1 MTIWHWR
8 ILKWNWFIFEW
19 HWFLFNWQWFVFYRR
34 WFIYNWHLL
43 KFENIYI
50 QIILKYYLNLK
61 TLTFIVN
68 FIDINFELEL
78 MIFMINFKLMTF
90 ITDFELRKSI
100 INFNDMYIKIITF
113 IFKLTDIHLRLWL
126 QLNLKLMTFV
136 WIHSHLSL
144 MILFSYEKQK
154 CLLPR
159 RCLGWQDFSRRRS
172 RLGPSLRYDIAARS
186 STDEHR
192 RARLSQFRFLDQRI
206 VPPSPARTEKKNKNA
221 DVHKFSRQNDSS
233 LFRNIFTIL
242 TSEMNCWKLLGPT
255 KQMPVVSFFDATL
268 PKPACAAIFFTTSFV
283 ISPTGKI
290 VLWSADWLICDRKN
304 VWSFS
309 LSTERNNL
317 APEKMKYDVAH
328 VQFLQNALYPKLPY
342 HLNIKYIMS

>member
-206 VPPSPARTEKKNKNA
+206 VQPLPARTKGKTKM
-221 DVHKFSRQNDSS
+221 
-233 LFRNIFTIL
+233 L
-242 TSEMNCWKLLGPT
+242 TSTNSADNMIQVRYEIFLRFSPLKWIAENSLVPRNKCPSFLSSMPPCPSQPAQLFSSRRPLSYLRLGRL
-255 KQMPVVSFFDATL
+255 FFGALIDLFA
-268 PKPACAAIFFTTSFV
+268 
-283 ISPTGKI
+283 TGKTSG
-290 VLWSADWLICDRKN
+290 LSACRLNGTTWRLKRWN
-304 VWSFS
+304 MMLLMF
-309 LSTERNNL
+309 NFY
-317 APEKMKYDVAH
+317 KM
-328 VQFLQNALYPKLPY
+328 LCI
-342 HLNIKYIMS
+342 LNYRII